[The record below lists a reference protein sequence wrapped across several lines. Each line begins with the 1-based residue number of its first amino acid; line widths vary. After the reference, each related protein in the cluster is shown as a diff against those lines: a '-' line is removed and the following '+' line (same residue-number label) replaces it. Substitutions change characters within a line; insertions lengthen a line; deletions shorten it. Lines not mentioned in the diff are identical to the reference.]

1 MVAPARERL
10 PQPEAPVNRPGVLV
24 FRASEDDPPPGIEPV
39 REMADLSFA
48 PDPGALA
55 ERIGDAEILYSY
67 RASPSSIAEAFS
79 KAGRLRWIQAASAGV
94 DGLLFPELVD
104 SEVLVTN
111 ARGVFDEAIAEWA
124 LGAMLSFATGIVR
137 SLADQRDHRWTDDR
151 RKERLAGSRLVVVG
165 PGPVGRATARL
176 ARAAGMEVEAVG
188 TRERRDDVLGP
199 VAGPGGFHA
208 ALGRADYVV
217 DALPLTAAT
226 RHRFDGAAFTAMSSG
241 ARFLNVGRGATV
253 DEPVLITALVD
264 GLIAGAALDVFEE
277 EPLPSASPLWS
288 MPNVIVSPHICGD
301 FEGWER
307 EVTRVFVDNLARF
320 VRGEPL
326 RNRVDKALGY
336 ATDW

>member
-1 MVAPARERL
+1 
-10 PQPEAPVNRPGVLV
+10 VNRPAVLV
-24 FRASEDDPPPGIEPV
+24 FQASEDEPPPGIDAV
-39 REMADLSFA
+39 REMADVSFA
-48 PDPGALA
+48 PDPGALG
-55 ERIGDAEILYSY
+55 ERIGEAEVLYSY
-67 RASPSSIAEAFS
+67 RASRPAVADAFS
-79 KAGRLRWIQAASAGV
+79 KARRLRWIQSASAGV

-124 LGAMLSFATGIVR
+124 LGAMLSFATGILR
-137 SLADQRDHRWTDDR
+137 SLVDQRDHRWTDDR
-151 RKERLAGSRLVVVG
+151 RTERLAGSRLVVVG
-165 PGPVGRATARL
+165 PGPIGRATARL

-199 VAGPGGFHA
+199 VAGPEGFHA

-217 DALPLTAAT
+217 DTLPLTETT
-226 RHRFDGAAFTAMSSG
+226 RHRFDAAAFSAMTPG
-241 ARFLNVGRGATV
+241 TRFLNVGRGATV
-253 DEPVLITALVD
+253 DEPALVVALAD
-264 GLIAGAALDVFEE
+264 GRIAGAALDVFEE
-277 EPLPSASPLWS
+277 EPLPSTSPLWS

-307 EVTRVFVDNLARF
+307 EVTRVFVDNLVRF
-320 VRGEPL
+320 VRGAPL